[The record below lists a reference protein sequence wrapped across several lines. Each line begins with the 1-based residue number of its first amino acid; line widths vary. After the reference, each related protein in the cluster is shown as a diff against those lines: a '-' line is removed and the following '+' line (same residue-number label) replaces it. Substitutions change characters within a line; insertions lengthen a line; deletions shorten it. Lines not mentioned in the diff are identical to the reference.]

1 MSTLEKIINAEQ
13 TAKQLVDSAKAEVE
27 QIKRDSATKIS
38 SLENDGHQKRQKL
51 NKELTE
57 STLEKQR
64 TIDAKFAEE
73 RIELAKN
80 IKKDVSSKQQKIVA
94 AVVKDLTK

>member
-27 QIKRDSATKIS
+27 KIKRDSATTIS
-38 SLENDGHQKRQKL
+38 NLQNDAHQKRQKL
-51 NKELTE
+51 SKELNE
-57 STLEKQR
+57 ATLEKQQ

-73 RIELAKN
+73 RIEIAKK
-80 IKKDVSSKQQKIVA
+80 IKNDVNSKQQKLVT